1 MRLTVHL
8 AIKFLMANYCMRWCG
23 IFKGSYRMGDG
34 RIFQKNL
41 RDTSI
46 NNKDLSNEP
55 SFGLLHLADSTFK
68 ALNFFSINTQQQ

>member
-1 MRLTVHL
+1 
-8 AIKFLMANYCMRWCG
+8 
-23 IFKGSYRMGDG
+23 MGDG
-34 RIFQKNL
+34 RIFQKYL

-68 ALNFFSINTQQQ
+68 ALNFFFNKYAAEIQQ